1 VGEPPVPPRSLSW
14 DGFLNVRDLGGL
26 PMRGGGETARG
37 RVARSESPG
46 FLSEQGWRELAD
58 HGIRTIV
65 DLRCPTEPPYEPR
78 DGVVREPVPMFRFD
92 DEALTARL
100 EGVRDSRVFYR
111 VLVDYCHAP
120 IARAVAAVGDAP
132 SGGVLVHCQAGRDRT
147 GIVTAF
153 LLALAGVPDEE
164 IVADYLATEAALRTR
179 REEELEAAATEEERD
194 WIRFVHRVRADSI
207 LGALDAAGDVREYL
221 REGGASEDQLEW
233 ARARFVA

>member
-1 VGEPPVPPRSLSW
+1 MRELSW

-26 PMRGGGETARG
+26 PVRGGGETARG
-37 RVARSESPG
+37 QVARSESPG
-46 FLSEQGWRELAD
+46 FLSDRGWRELAE

-65 DLRCPTEPPYEPR
+65 DLRCPSEPPYEPR

-92 DEALTARL
+92 DEDLIARL

-111 VLVDYCHAP
+111 VLVDYCHQP

-132 SGGVLVHCQAGRDRT
+132 PGGVLVHCQAGRDRT

-164 IVADYLATEAALRTR
+164 IVADYLATEAALQTR
-179 REEELEAAATEEERD
+179 REEELQAAATEEERD
-194 WIRFVHRVRADSI
+194 WIRYVHRVQADSI

-221 REGGASEDQLEW
+221 LQGGASEGQLER
-233 ARARFVA
+233 ARARLAA

>member
-1 VGEPPVPPRSLSW
+1 MRDLSW

-26 PMRGGGETARG
+26 PLRGGGETARG

-46 FLSEQGWRELAD
+46 FLTERGWRELSE

-65 DLRCPTEPPYEPR
+65 DLRCPSEPPYEPR
-78 DGVVREPVPMFRFD
+78 DGVVREAVPMFRFD
-92 DEALTARL
+92 DDELTARL
-100 EGVRDSRVFYR
+100 EGVRDSRAFYR
-111 VLVDYCHAP
+111 VLVEYCHRT

-132 SGGVLVHCQAGRDRT
+132 PGGVLVHCQAGRDRT

-164 IVADYLATEAALRTR
+164 IVADYLATEVALRR
-179 REEELEAAATEEERD
+179 RRDEELEAAATDEERD
-194 WIRFVHRVRADSI
+194 WIRYVHRVKAESI

-221 REGGASEDQLEW
+221 QQGGASEEQLER
-233 ARARFVA
+233 ARARLG